1 MQPAELA
8 DVNRNVGM
16 SLGAVGFV
24 LPLLAGGNF
33 LVGLRPEDGIAIFD
47 LVAVAVA
54 GMLARSAGPLRSS
67 DSRCSSGWWAVTCL
81 LVLFVW
87 WAGTLLLRPR
97 GPRAVLEAQGIF
109 AAILLFASLS
119 RLPLRSEVFWSFT
132 RGLLLGALV
141 TTLYGQYQYWIAF
154 PRTLP
159 LLTAAGIP
167 AITLVN
173 ANFYNANCYAAFLTA
188 TMLLAAGLA
197 AAPGDSSR
205 PFAAAS
211 LLPLVATLLLSE
223 SRSALAL
230 LALAAAAW
238 GALRLRTATWHAVR
252 RPLSWGLVAATVLSG
267 VIVATVDLRELWKVG
282 LLGRM
287 AIWQGSLAMIR
298 EHWLFGVGLGRFWE
312 HFPSYRVTSYYTR
325 YPHNFLLEVFA
336 ELGIVGGA
344 AVVGFLVAAMA
355 APVRSIARLRSEP
368 ARDAS
373 WPLLAPTV
381 ASVVL
386 IAHALLDIDW
396 HAPANPILLFVLLG
410 FAQHLPLWTKP

>member
-1 MQPAELA
+1 
-8 DVNRNVGM
+8 
-16 SLGAVGFV
+16 
-24 LPLLAGGNF
+24 
-33 LVGLRPEDGIAIFD
+33 
-47 LVAVAVA
+47 
-54 GMLARSAGPLRSS
+54 
-67 DSRCSSGWWAVTCL
+67 
-81 LVLFVW
+81 
-87 WAGTLLLRPR
+87 
-97 GPRAVLEAQGIF
+97 
-109 AAILLFASLS
+109 
-119 RLPLRSEVFWSFT
+119 
-132 RGLLLGALV
+132 
-141 TTLYGQYQYWIAF
+141 
-154 PRTLP
+154 
-159 LLTAAGIP
+159 
-167 AITLVN
+167 
-173 ANFYNANCYAAFLTA
+173 
-188 TMLLAAGLA
+188 
-197 AAPGDSSR
+197 
-205 PFAAAS
+205 
-211 LLPLVATLLLSE
+211 
-223 SRSALAL
+223 
-230 LALAAAAW
+230 
-238 GALRLRTATWHAVR
+238 
-252 RPLSWGLVAATVLSG
+252 LVAATVLSG